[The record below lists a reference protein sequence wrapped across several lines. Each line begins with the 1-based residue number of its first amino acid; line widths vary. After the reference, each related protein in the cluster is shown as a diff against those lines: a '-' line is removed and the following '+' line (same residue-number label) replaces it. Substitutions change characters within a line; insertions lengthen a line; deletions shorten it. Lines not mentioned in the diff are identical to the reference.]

1 MSIQPTN
8 KDFLRWEVKPIW
20 KIFFPSELAG
30 GDQGSFTIYGVD
42 RGSLDISRNWEK
54 IQSVEQ
60 FNQGWIVK
68 PTDFT
73 FTLAVKENG
82 DAFEKIRRLGKGG
95 QMFDVECDLLRI
107 NDQIYGDRGV
117 EHSEDDTFTNW
128 LQGFERYL
136 GCVINR
142 EGQTVEQATFPV
154 REFEVIFLQH
164 AIKEIPTGEYEAIE
178 LREGDG
184 RYPQLN
190 ELGI

>member
-30 GDQGSFTIYGVD
+30 GDQTSFTIYGVD

-107 NDQIYGDRGV
+107 NDQIYGDRKIDHEGV
-117 EHSEDDTFTNW
+117 TGTDW
-128 LQGFERYL
+128 MRGFERYL
-136 GCVINR
+136 GCVVNR
-142 EGQTVEQATFPV
+142 EGQTIEQATFPV
-154 REFEVIFLQH
+154 REFEIVFLQH
-164 AIKEIPTGEYEAIE
+164 AIKQIANGDYEAIE

>member
-20 KIFFPSELAG
+20 RIYFPSSLVG
-30 GDQGSFTIYGVD
+30 GDQSSFTIYGVD

-54 IQSVEQ
+54 IHSVEQ
-60 FNQGWIVK
+60 FNQGYVVK
-68 PTDFT
+68 PSDFT
-73 FTLAVKENG
+73 FTIAVKENG
-82 DAFEKIRRLGKGG
+82 DAFEKLRRLGKGG

-107 NDQIYGDRGV
+107 NDQIYGDRPE
-117 EHSEDDTFTNW
+117 EHDGESGTDW
-128 LQGFERYL
+128 MRGFEKYL

-142 EGQTVEQATFPV
+142 EGQTVDLATFPV
-154 REFEVIFLQH
+154 REFEIMFLQH
-164 AIKEIPTGEYEAIE
+164 AIKQIGSGDFEAEE

-184 RYPQLN
+184 RYPQLD

>member
-20 KIFFPSELAG
+20 KIYFPSELAG

-73 FTLAVKENG
+73 FTIAVKENG

-107 NDQIYGDRGV
+107 NDQIYGDRSV
-117 EHSEDDTFTNW
+117 EHTEDETFTNW

-142 EGQTVEQATFPV
+142 EGQTIEQATFPV
-154 REFEVIFLQH
+154 REFEIVFLQH
-164 AIKEIPTGEYEAIE
+164 AIKEIPTGEYEAEE